1 MGKAQEKREA
11 AEKAA
16 AKKAEKDAKKAALKE
31 ARAAKKALKAQVKE
45 AVEAQKKPLPP
56 KPEELNENNW
66 NDASQKALDDALRSH
81 APLPNQVERWRLI
94 SRDVPSYS
102 SRACALRFLEV
113 RKNIKKLKD
122 WEAECRAVT
131 LANAALSKLDGRA
144 KKDIEEKARR
154 AYQEKAGVKTE
165 EEKAQTET

>member
-1 MGKAQEKREA
+1 M
-11 AEKAA
+11 
-16 AKKAEKDAKKAALKE
+16 
-31 ARAAKKALKAQVKE
+31 
-45 AVEAQKKPLPP
+45 
-56 KPEELNENNW
+56 
-66 NDASQKALDDALRSH
+66 
-81 APLPNQVERWRLI
+81 I

-144 KKDIEEKARR
+144 KKALKAQVRSRRPVVQRPFHAIDARR
-154 AYQEKAGVKTE
+154 LQE
-165 EEKAQTET
+165 